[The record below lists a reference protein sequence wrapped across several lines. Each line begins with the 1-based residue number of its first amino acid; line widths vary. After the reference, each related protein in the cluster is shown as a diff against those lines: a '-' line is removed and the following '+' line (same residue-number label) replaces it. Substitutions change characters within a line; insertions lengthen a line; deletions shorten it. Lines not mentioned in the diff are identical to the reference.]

1 MPVMGYSGGGR
12 YSRIGVQTILKRPFP
27 LGAPYHIHGCSN
39 TNSEETFDNVLYL
52 LTRSE
57 LQFLCNEK

>member
-1 MPVMGYSGGGR
+1 MGEEGRGRERDGGRPSGGGR

-39 TNSEETFDNVLYL
+39 TNSEETI
-52 LTRSE
+52 S
-57 LQFLCNEK
+57 